1 MVAPQGTVLRR
12 IQKLHSPQEEGAA
25 GLMREVSGG
34 TEAGDI
40 LLLWTHNSKRA
51 VVSPRGSSVVPVRSQ
66 I

>member
-34 TEAGDI
+34 TEAGVTS
-40 LLLWTHNSKRA
+40 WTHNSKRA

>member
-34 TEAGDI
+34 
-40 LLLWTHNSKRA
+40 H
-51 VVSPRGSSVVPVRSQ
+51 RSRSDVMDT
-66 I
+66 